1 MQSIPCADES
11 CNAQSLGGLLDDI
24 LVRCAE
30 WALFPAAADDSER
43 KEAIMAAYHSG
54 EITGR
59 QCGMLIARFG
69 LNHA

>member
-1 MQSIPCADES
+1 MQSIHRAYDS

-30 WALFPAAADDSER
+30 WAIFPPAATDSER
-43 KEAIMAAYHSG
+43 KQAIVAAYDAG

-59 QCGMLIARFG
+59 QSAMLIARFG
-69 LNHA
+69 LKHA